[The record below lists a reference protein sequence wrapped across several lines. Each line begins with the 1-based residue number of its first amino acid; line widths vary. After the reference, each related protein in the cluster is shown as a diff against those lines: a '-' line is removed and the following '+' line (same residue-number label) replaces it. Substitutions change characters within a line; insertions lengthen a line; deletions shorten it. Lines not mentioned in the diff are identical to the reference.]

1 VVNDIQNSLIKKE
14 SIFGPDN
21 YKPLPVVLSK
31 AKGVWAWD
39 VNEKKYLD
47 MMSGYSAVSHGHAH
61 PELLRVFHEQSSR
74 LSLTSRAFYTDT
86 LGPYLETI
94 TKMSGFEMCLPMNSG
109 AEAVETAIKS
119 SRRWAYRTKKVEPG
133 KAEIIVAEGN
143 FHGRT
148 TTIISFSTDE
158 NSKED
163 FGPHTPGFKA
173 VKYGCSKSIETAIN
187 ENTAAVLIE
196 PIQGEGGIIVPPENY
211 LREVRE
217 ICTKN
222 NVLML
227 LDEIQ
232 SGLGRTGK
240 LFAYQ
245 HSCGDCNCNIGCEDD
260 QVRESRP
267 DGLILGKALGGGFM
281 PVSCFLTSKEVMQWM
296 DPGSHGST
304 FGGNPLAAAIAKRS
318 LELLDEEDLI
328 ENSRLMGD
336 YFKESLLGMNSK
348 LIKEIRGMG
357 LWLGVEI
364 DPELISGKDLSKMC
378 LDHGI
383 LCKETHE
390 TTIRF
395 APPLVITKE
404 ELDWGLD
411 KINEVFTK
419 ITG

>member
-1 VVNDIQNSLIKKE
+1 MVDDIQKNLIKKE
-14 SIFGPDN
+14 LIFGPDN

-39 VNEKKYLD
+39 VNDKKYLD

-61 PELLRVFHEQSSR
+61 PKLLKVFHEQSSR

-94 TKMSGFEMCLPMNSG
+94 TKLSNFDMALPMNSG
-109 AEAVETAIKS
+109 AEAVETSIKA
-119 SRRWAYRTKKVEPG
+119 SRRWAYRTKNVESN
-133 KAEIIVAEGN
+133 KAEIIVADGN

-148 TTIISFSTDE
+148 TTIISFSSDS
-158 NSKED
+158 NSKDD
-163 FGPHTPGFKA
+163 FGPHTPGF
-173 VKYGCSKSIETAIN
+173 VSVEYGSSEAIEKAIN

-211 LREVRE
+211 LPEVRE
-217 ICTKN
+217 ICTKH

-227 LDEIQ
+227 MDEIQ

-240 LFAYQ
+240 MFAFQ
-245 HSCGDCNCNIGCEDD
+245 HSNI
-260 QVRESRP
+260 QP

-281 PVSCFLTSKEVMQWM
+281 PVSCFLSSKEVMQWM
-296 DPGSHGST
+296 NPGSHGST

-318 LELLDEEDLI
+318 LELLEEENLI
-328 ENSRLMGD
+328 ENSRVMGD
-336 YFKESLLGMNSK
+336 FFKESLINMNSSV
-348 LIKEIRGMG
+348 IKEVRGKG

-364 DPELISGKDLSKMC
+364 DPNFISGKELSEIF
-378 LDHGI
+378 LNEGI

-395 APPLVITKE
+395 APPLVIKKE
-404 ELDWGLD
+404 EIEWALEII
-411 KINEVFTK
+411 KKVFTQ
-419 ITG
+419 ISN

>member
-1 VVNDIQNSLIKKE
+1 VINDIQNSLIKKE

-61 PELLRVFHEQSSR
+61 PELLRVFHEQSSK

-133 KAEIIVAEGN
+133 KAEIIVADGN

-158 NSKED
+158 NSRDD
-163 FGPHTPGFKA
+163 FGPHTPGFLA
-173 VKYGCSKSIETAIN
+173 VKYGCSESIEAAIN

-196 PIQGEGGIIVPPENY
+196 PIQGEAGIVVPPEEY
-211 LREVRE
+211 LPEVRE
-217 ICTKN
+217 ICTKH
-222 NVLML
+222 NVLMI

-245 HSCGDCNCNIGCEDD
+245 HSNI
-260 QVRESRP
+260 QP

-281 PVSCFLTSKEVMQWM
+281 PVSCFLSSEEVLHWM
-296 DPGSHGST
+296 NPGSHGST

-318 LELLDEEDLI
+318 LELLEEDGLI
-328 ENSRLMGD
+328 ENSKLMGD
-336 YFKESLLGMNSK
+336 YFKESLLNMNSK
-348 LIKEIRGMG
+348 IIKEIRGKG

-364 DPELISGKDLSKMC
+364 DPQLISGKDLSKMC

-411 KINEVFTK
+411 KIKEVFTK

>member
-1 VVNDIQNSLIKKE
+1 VINDIQNNLIKKE

-21 YKPLPVVLSK
+21 YKPLPVVLSR

-61 PELLRVFHEQSSR
+61 PELLRVFHEQSSK

-119 SRRWAYRTKKVEPG
+119 SRRWAYRTKKVEPN

-158 NSKED
+158 NSRHD
-163 FGPHTPGFKA
+163 FGPHTPGFVT
-173 VKYGCSKSIETAIN
+173 VKYGCSKSLEDAIN

-196 PIQGEGGIIVPPENY
+196 PIQGEAGIVVPPENY
-211 LREVRE
+211 LPDVRE
-217 ICTKN
+217 ICSKH
-222 NVLML
+222 NVLMI

-240 LFAYQ
+240 LFAYH
-245 HSCGDCNCNIGCEDD
+245 HSNI
-260 QVRESRP
+260 QP

-281 PVSCFLTSKEVMQWM
+281 PVSCFLSSEEVLHWM
-296 DPGSHGST
+296 NPGSHGST

-318 LELLDEEDLI
+318 IELLEEDGLI
-328 ENSRLMGD
+328 ENSRIMGD
-336 YFKESLLGMNSK
+336 YFKESLLSFNSK
-348 LIKEIRGMG
+348 IIKEIRGKG

-364 DPELISGKDLSKMC
+364 DPDYVSGKDLSKMC
-378 LDHGI
+378 LDAGI

-390 TTIRF
+390 TTIRY
-395 APPLVITKE
+395 APPLVISKE
-404 ELDWGLD
+404 ELDWGIN
-411 KINEVFTK
+411 KIKEVFTK
-419 ITG
+419 ITN

>member
-1 VVNDIQNSLIKKE
+1 MINDIQNNLIKKE

-61 PELLRVFHEQSSR
+61 PELLRVFHEQSSK

-86 LGPYLETI
+86 LGPYLEKI

-119 SRRWAYRTKKVEPG
+119 SRRWAYRTKKVEPE

-158 NSKED
+158 NSRHD
-163 FGPHTPGFKA
+163 FGPHTPGFVT
-173 VKYGCSKSIETAIN
+173 VKYGCSKSLEEAIN

-196 PIQGEGGIIVPPENY
+196 PIQGEAGIVVPPENY
-211 LREVRE
+211 LPEVRD
-217 ICTKN
+217 ICSKH
-222 NVLML
+222 NVLMI

-240 LFAYQ
+240 LFAFQ
-245 HSCGDCNCNIGCEDD
+245 HSNV
-260 QVRESRP
+260 QP

-281 PVSCFLTSKEVMQWM
+281 PVSCFLSSEEVLHWM
-296 DPGSHGST
+296 NPGSHGST

-318 LELLDEEDLI
+318 IELLEEDGLI
-328 ENSRLMGD
+328 ENSRIMGD
-336 YFKESLLGMNSK
+336 YFKESLLNLNSK
-348 LIKEIRGMG
+348 IIKEIRGKG

-364 DPELISGKDLSKMC
+364 DPDYISGKDLSKMC
-378 LDHGI
+378 LDAGI

-390 TTIRF
+390 TTIRY

-404 ELDWGLD
+404 ELDWGID
-411 KINEVFTK
+411 KIKKVFSK
-419 ITG
+419 ITN

>member
-1 VVNDIQNSLIKKE
+1 MVDDIQKNLIKKE
-14 SIFGPDN
+14 LIFGPDN

-39 VNEKKYLD
+39 VNDKKYLD

-61 PELLRVFHEQSSR
+61 PKLLKVFHEQSSR

-94 TKMSGFEMCLPMNSG
+94 TKLSNFDMALPMNSG
-109 AEAVETAIKS
+109 AEAVETSIKA
-119 SRRWAYRTKKVEPG
+119 SRRWAYRTKNVESN
-133 KAEIIVAEGN
+133 KAEIIVADGN

-148 TTIISFSTDE
+148 TTIISFSSDS
-158 NSKED
+158 NSKDD
-163 FGPHTPGFKA
+163 FGPHTPGF
-173 VKYGCSKSIETAIN
+173 VSVEYGSSGAIEKAIN

-211 LREVRE
+211 LPEVRE
-217 ICTKN
+217 ICTKH
-222 NVLML
+222 NVLMIM
-227 LDEIQ
+227 DEIQ

-240 LFAYQ
+240 MFAFQ
-245 HSCGDCNCNIGCEDD
+245 HSNI
-260 QVRESRP
+260 QP

-281 PVSCFLTSKEVMQWM
+281 PVSCFLSSKEVMQWM
-296 DPGSHGST
+296 NPGSHGST

-318 LELLDEEDLI
+318 LELLEEENLI
-328 ENSRLMGD
+328 ENSRVMGNF
-336 YFKESLLGMNSK
+336 FKESLINMNSSV
-348 LIKEIRGMG
+348 IKEVRGKG

-364 DPELISGKDLSKMC
+364 DPNFISGKELSEIF
-378 LDHGI
+378 LNEGI

-395 APPLVITKE
+395 APPLVIKKE
-404 ELDWGLD
+404 EIEWALEII
-411 KINEVFTK
+411 KKVFTQ
-419 ITG
+419 ISN